1 MNKHGDII
9 FLERRLQELLEKE
22 DYERA
27 AIVKRWIDELT
38 ILYDKKRKVLKD
50 DLSKNKQ
57 R

>member
-1 MNKHGDII
+1 MAKHGDII

-38 ILYDKKRKVLKD
+38 LFYDKKKKVLKD